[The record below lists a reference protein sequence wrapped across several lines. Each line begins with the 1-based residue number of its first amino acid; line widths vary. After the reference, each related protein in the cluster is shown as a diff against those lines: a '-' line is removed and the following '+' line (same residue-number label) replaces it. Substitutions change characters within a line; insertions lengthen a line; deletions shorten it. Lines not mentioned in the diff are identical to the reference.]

1 MTGPLAGLAQGKGQ
15 LVEGWFRER
24 EGSLQAPQVE
34 ALQAPQAGAGAVLQ
48 TPQWTDRHSWH

>member
-24 EGSLQAPQVE
+24 EGSPQAPQVE
-34 ALQAPQAGAGAVLQ
+34 GASGRGGGCLADASV
-48 TPQWTDRHSWH
+48 D